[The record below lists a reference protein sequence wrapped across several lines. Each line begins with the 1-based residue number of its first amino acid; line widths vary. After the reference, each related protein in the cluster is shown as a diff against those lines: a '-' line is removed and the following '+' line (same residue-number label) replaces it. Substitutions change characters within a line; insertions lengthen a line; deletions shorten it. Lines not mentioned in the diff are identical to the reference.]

1 MTQKLAYFAIVDARK
16 QDDPLPILGW
26 SAIPLTRDSQTSENP
41 APSLPLTED
50 ELLLKVQPHL
60 PTGSRAVRLTM
71 TDDEWAA
78 RPTVNPALC
87 NGAIIQGERPALP
100 LKDQAASAM
109 QQVHHQ
115 AALNFAMGRSFGPEM
130 QSHVQKLQAILDG
143 TDTTST
149 ALPLPPSS
157 PLQ

>member
-1 MTQKLAYFAIVDARK
+1 MTQNMAYFAIIDGQT
-16 QDDPLPILGW
+16 QDEPLPILGW
-26 SAIPLTRDSQTSENP
+26 SAIPLVRNSQTPEDP
-41 APSLPLTED
+41 ATSLPLTED

-60 PTGSRAVRLTM
+60 PAGSRAIRLTI
-71 TDDEWAA
+71 TDEEWTA

-87 NGAIIQGERPALP
+87 NGTVIQRERPALP
-100 LKDQAASAM
+100 LKEQAASAI

-115 AALNFAMGRSFGPEM
+115 AALSTAMGQTFGPEM
-130 QSHVQKLQAILDG
+130 QNHVRKLQAILDG

-149 ALPLPPSS
+149 ALPPQPSS